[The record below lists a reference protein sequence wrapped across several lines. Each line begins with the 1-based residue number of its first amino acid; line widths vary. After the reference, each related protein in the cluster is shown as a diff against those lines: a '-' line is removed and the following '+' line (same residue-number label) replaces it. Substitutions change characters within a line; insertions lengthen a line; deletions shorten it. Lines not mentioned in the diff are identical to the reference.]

1 MRLIEAMDLW
11 LTAVRWSAWSAAAT
25 AAAAAA
31 LSVAWRVTRRN
42 VLARR
47 DRRRERYRAFFEGLL
62 SDQAPPA
69 SIIDGPRRV
78 MDGVFLGLLADALDR
93 ADAASRPRLLAL
105 CERSGYVA
113 RFRGAA
119 WSPLWWRRAHAARW
133 LGRLG
138 SPESVSD
145 LIRLLDDSSYHVR
158 CVAVGA
164 LASWRHPRILSALLK
179 TLDHM
184 RERTPWGAL
193 PRRHRVPIG
202 VVTDALIA
210 QGASAVAPLLPR
222 LQSGPRPVREA
233 VAEVLSWSPDPHPR
247 VRAALLGALRD
258 DDPEVR
264 ARAAKALGKIA
275 YVGAVVP
282 LADTLS
288 DGTWFVRLQ
297 AARAL
302 GAIAHPRAIAPLVSA
317 LTDEY
322 WQVRAAAA
330 DALRRLGDLAVPALT
345 HCLFTSRDRYAK
357 EQIVEELQRTS
368 FIQEQIDALDEARPG
383 AGFAAQRLLREIA
396 RHGATRILLEALR
409 RHPTPAVRLRLIDI
423 LEGHGSHQV
432 VAALHDVMNGDAD
445 AGVREAACRAL
456 TTGGRDPAGRNTA
469 QGRAA

>member
-1 MRLIEAMDLW
+1 
-11 LTAVRWSAWSAAAT
+11 
-25 AAAAAA
+25 
-31 LSVAWRVTRRN
+31 
-42 VLARR
+42 
-47 DRRRERYRAFFEGLL
+47 
-62 SDQAPPA
+62 
-69 SIIDGPRRV
+69 
-78 MDGVFLGLLADALDR
+78 
-93 ADAASRPRLLAL
+93 
-105 CERSGYVA
+105 
-113 RFRGAA
+113 
-119 WSPLWWRRAHAARW
+119 
-133 LGRLG
+133 
-138 SPESVSD
+138 VSD

-164 LASWRHPRILSALLK
+164 LASWRHPRILLALLK

-184 RERTPWGAL
+184 HERTPWGAL
-193 PRRHRVPIG
+193 PRRYRVPIG

-258 DDPEVR
+258 ADPEVR
-264 ARAAKALGKIA
+264 ARAAKALGKVV

-282 LADTLS
+282 LAEALS

-368 FIQEQIDALDEARPG
+368 LIQEQIDALDEAHPG
-383 AGFAAQRLLREIA
+383 AGFAAQRLLREIV

-423 LEGHGSHQV
+423 LEGQGSHQV

-445 AGVREAACRAL
+445 AGVREAACCAL
-456 TTGGRDPAGRNTA
+456 TTGGQNPAGRNTA
-469 QGRAA
+469 QERAA